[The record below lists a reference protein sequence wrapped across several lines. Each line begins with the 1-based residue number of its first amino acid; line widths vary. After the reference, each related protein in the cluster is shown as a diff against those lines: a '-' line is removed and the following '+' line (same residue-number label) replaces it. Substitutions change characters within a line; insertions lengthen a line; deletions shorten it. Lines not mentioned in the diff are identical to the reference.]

1 MSSRTQSQ
9 FGVSFQA
16 VGSDDNGVWI
26 VRIHTDAEGVYG
38 EPWSR
43 AFVIERADHNRH
55 CIGYAIG
62 KLPGDEEPILRA
74 SQAER
79 LLRALAWLGFEEF
92 RWERIKDDLREERW
106 MDLRRW
112 RADA

>member
-1 MSSRTQSQ
+1 MSRTQSQ

-16 VGSDDNGVWI
+16 VGEAGCGVWI
-26 VRIHTDAEGVYG
+26 ARIHTDAKGVYG
-38 EPWSR
+38 DPWSR

-55 CIGYAIG
+55 CIGYALG
-62 KLPGDEEPILRA
+62 KPPGDEAPILRA
-74 SQAER
+74 SEAER
-79 LLRALAWLGFEEF
+79 LLRALAWFGFEEF

-106 MDLRRW
+106 SDLRRW

>member
-1 MSSRTQSQ
+1 MIRTQSQ
-9 FGVSFQA
+9 FGVSVQA
-16 VGSDDNGVWI
+16 VGRPGSGVWI

-43 AFVIERADHNRH
+43 AFVIERAWRH
-55 CIGYAIG
+55 RCIGYVLG
-62 KLPGDEEPILRA
+62 KPPGDEEPILRA

-79 LLRALAWLGFEEF
+79 LLRALAWFGFEDF

-106 MDLRRW
+106 IDLRRW
-112 RADA
+112 RSDT